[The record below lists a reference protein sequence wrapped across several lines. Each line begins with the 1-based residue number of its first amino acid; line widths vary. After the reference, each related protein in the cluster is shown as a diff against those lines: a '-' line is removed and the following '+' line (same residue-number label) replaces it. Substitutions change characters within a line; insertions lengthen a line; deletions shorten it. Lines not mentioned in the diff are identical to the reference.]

1 MLEVIDK
8 GSGSNA
14 HPVPLLFVHG
24 ANHAAW
30 CWDEHFLDFF
40 ANKGY
45 RALAVNLRGHGRSTA
60 SKPLRKC
67 SVADY
72 VDDVA
77 SAADTLDTPPVII
90 GHSLGGFVVQ
100 KYLESHHA
108 PAGVLVASFPPGGSA
123 GASLRRMKR
132 HPWLSIRS
140 AITGK
145 QLHGLNT
152 PKLAREAFFCAHTP
166 ESQVVRCATQL
177 QEESSNALLE
187 TVFPNRLKPERV
199 TAPLLVLG
207 AESDGASHR
216 TKCAQRHVHIAPKPN
231 SSPTWATTCCSN
243 PGGLMSPNESTH
255 GSKRVICGACDI
267 GSPAASVQRS
277 QNGWDAMPTTA
288 ASKSNAIT

>member
-1 MLEVIDK
+1 MLEVINK
-8 GSGSNA
+8 GSGSDA

-40 ANKGY
+40 ADKGY
-45 RALAVNLRGHGRSTA
+45 RALAVNLRGHGRSPT

-67 SVADY
+67 LVADY

-77 SAADTLDTPPVII
+77 SVADTLETRPVII
-90 GHSLGGFVVQ
+90 GHSWAASWCRSTWSHTTRPPACWSHRSPRWICWGVITQDETPPMAFDKVCHHRQTVARTEHAQACPRSLLLRSHTRVPGRALRHAASGRE
-100 KYLESHHA
+100 LER
-108 PAGVLVASFPPGGSA
+108 PPGDGVS
-123 GASLRRMKR
+123 
-132 HPWLSIRS
+132 
-140 AITGK
+140 
-145 QLHGLNT
+145 
-152 PKLAREAFFCAHTP
+152 
-166 ESQVVRCATQL
+166 
-177 QEESSNALLE
+177 
-187 TVFPNRLKPERV
+187 NRLKPERV
-199 TAPLLVLG
+199 TTPLLVLG